1 MEASEKEII
10 RDRAR
15 HELEI
20 LDIYIEEAVA
30 KIEPNSRKANKDRML
45 LAACTAYISAGLSDI
60 DASIEGLYEK
70 IDGI

>member
-1 MEASEKEII
+1 MVQNNEKARE
-10 RDRAR
+10 RAKK
-15 HELEI
+15 EMKI

-30 KIEPNSRKANKDRML
+30 RIDPNCTKANKDRML
-45 LAACTAYISAGLSDI
+45 LAACTAYLSAGLSDI

>member
-10 RDRAR
+10 RDRTR
-15 HELEI
+15 HELDV
-20 LDIYIEEAVA
+20 LDIYIEEVY
-30 KIEPNSRKANKDRML
+30 SRFEDPELTRVLM
-45 LAACTAYISAGLSDI
+45 AACTAYLSAGLSDI

>member
-1 MEASEKEII
+1 MTDKEKIAIRERAKKEI
-10 RDRAR
+10 
-15 HELEI
+15 EV

-30 KIEPNSRKANKDRML
+30 KIETNSIKANKDRML